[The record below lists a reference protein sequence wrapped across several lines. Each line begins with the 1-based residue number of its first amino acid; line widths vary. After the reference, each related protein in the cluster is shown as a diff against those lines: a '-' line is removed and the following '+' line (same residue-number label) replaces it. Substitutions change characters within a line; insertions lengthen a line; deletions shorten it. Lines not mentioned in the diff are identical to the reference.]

1 MVITGQQQL
10 QWQRGKGNGATET
23 AMIDRSQL
31 QWHRGRGTGA
41 TATAMAMGQ
50 QGVGG
55 NVYVVLQCKTS
66 TVVVDET
73 VQNVWTAKHA

>member
-1 MVITGQQQL
+1 
-10 QWQRGKGNGATET
+10 
-23 AMIDRSQL
+23 
-31 QWHRGRGTGA
+31 
-41 TATAMAMGQ
+41 MAMGQ